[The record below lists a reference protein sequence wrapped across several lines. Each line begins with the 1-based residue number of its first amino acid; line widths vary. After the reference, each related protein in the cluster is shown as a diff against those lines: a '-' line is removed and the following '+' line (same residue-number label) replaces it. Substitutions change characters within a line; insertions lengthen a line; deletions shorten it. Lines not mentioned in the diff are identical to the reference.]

1 MNGTVKRVDNKNQQQ
16 KTDLKQLFVEYSVMS
31 EASMDDNIVDRLFE
45 LPYFIGFILYID
57 DKPAGFAVCYD
68 GFSTHR
74 CKHVLNIHDFMV
86 STHFQGCGHGKELLC
101 GVLDF
106 CRKHD
111 YLKIT
116 LEVDDDNFAAQK
128 LYHSCGFEDYQVI
141 LKGLL
146 HWQKYLHE

>member
-1 MNGTVKRVDNKNQQQ
+1 MESMVICIEDNNPKH
-16 KTDLKQLFVEYSVMS
+16 KDDLQHLYLEYSEIS
-31 EASMDDNIVDRLFE
+31 ETKIDVNMVDRLFE

-74 CKHVLNIHDFMV
+74 CKHVLNIHDVMI
-86 STHFQGCGHGKELLC
+86 SRLFQGSGHGKELLF
-101 GVLDF
+101 GVMDF

-116 LEVDDDNFAAQK
+116 LEVDDDNIAAQK
-128 LYHSCGFEDYQVI
+128 LYHSCGFEDYQVV